1 MRRLSTDEHDNRGF
15 VQNEVQKQI
24 EREEESFRVN
34 ANHELKSGS
43 VMQLFIVDWQM
54 QTIDLK
60 KFIEKPDCE
69 SQSGFYLH

>member
-24 EREEESFRVN
+24 KSEDESFRIR
-34 ANHELKSGS
+34 ANHEQISGS
-43 VMQLFIVDWQM
+43 LMQLFVVDWQM
-54 QTIDLK
+54 QAIDLK